1 MSGNSVIN
9 TNLKSLIAQDSS
21 NINNRKLSTAM
32 ERLSTG
38 NKINSAKDDAAGLA
52 ISTRMDSQIRGLNM
66 AVKNAYDT
74 VSLTETAEGAME
86 EVTNMLQRMREL
98 ALQAANDTNSDL
110 DRRYIQDEIDQ
121 LAAEIDRVSDT
132 TQFNSIN
139 VLDGSYN
146 SKVFQIGSN
155 EAQTMNISIGSM
167 HSSVLGVATSN
178 SAAASMAQR
187 NTSSSGATGAGAIE
201 GAVAQ
206 GTAPTDTVVNL
217 QFLNNSGSD
226 TYSFT
231 LVDGITGLSA
241 QVTGITVD
249 MTSQVSKDAFAAS
262 LNLSAASGQTDSI
275 ITGSTTNFSAD
286 TGNAL
291 DLTDTSN
298 FGKVKFAISVDGGA
312 TVQVDLRDKLL
323 STNGVTN
330 TAVTETQIVAAL
342 DAELE
347 RLFDARIGAGTS
359 SGSFQITDQEGRR
372 LKVSQGAGDGAM
384 FGTDEA
390 NSGGLLARET
400 MRNNI
405 SAEWNGDNLVIT
417 NSGGGKVSLSGFS
430 AGSNSQVLFD
440 VVDDA
445 QTDGLNEPI
454 LLATADGN
462 MQTQATAA
470 FTGRTEDSSMTIR
483 FSDLVGSSADAAAQY
498 GFAITN
504 GDGDIMADFRSTK
517 LSIGGS
523 ATASTRV
530 ANEIE
535 ASVMAALSAGI
546 VANYGADSSFDVQEF
561 DVVYSG
567 DTLTITNKEGRA
579 LAVEYF
585 SSTDGNMTVT
595 PTNEPGAASIL
606 ASQNAFASE
615 MRVAL
620 NTGAFG
626 MDLSA
631 TGTNRFLFA
640 VDGEQNSADFTL
652 SVNGSAGDGGL
663 VSGATFASVVQAAI
677 TSGTGGSADISIIS
691 TNVADGSTA
700 IVTADLSAITVTYDA
715 DTAEL
720 VFRDPAGRS
729 LGFGYDASANGLA
742 NTGVGPLLEEFVTGP
757 QNKNYDVRTS
767 SATSQGDVVASTEVR
782 VEFSQDEAKFNFN
795 INGNYL
801 DGSSTNSSAAMAN
814 AITWDTTIPFE
825 PSSLKTNLDALM
837 VTLNAVHD
845 KDVFE
850 YKIEDRAITFYQRDG
865 GELNIGG
872 FVTPE
877 SHKNMVATVTPVTS
891 DQGDAIDLQF
901 MNQVKQTSGTANGT
915 MGIATTAT
923 MNLEGDDLYGFTL
936 SDGTQSYTLNSTVV
950 DISNTTSTGKFVEAI
965 EDAIL
970 GSNIKVSMDT
980 DGNVFFRRDDGG
992 QIILQSFTSATG
1004 KTGSW
1009 TPGSGQ
1015 GDAVALDGTGSV
1027 PLTVNLASS
1036 SGGSSNYSPLSGGGN
1051 ASIAE
1056 ITVTSQQGASD
1067 ALGAIDSALAYVQAE
1082 RSNLGSIQNRLTH
1095 TIDNLSNI
1103 VTSTGAAQSRIRDTD
1118 YAKETSELART
1129 QIIQQAA
1136 TAMLAQAN
1144 QQPQLVLQ
1152 LLQ

>member
-21 NINNRKLSTAM
+21 NINNRKLSTTM

-155 EAQTMNISIGSM
+155 ENQTMNISIGSM

-178 SAAASMAQR
+178 SAAASIAQR
-187 NTSSSGATGAGAIE
+187 ASSSSGASGAGAVE

-206 GTAPTDTVVNL
+206 GTAPEQTVVDL
-217 QFLNNSGSD
+217 KFLNNSGSD
-226 TYSFT
+226 AYTFK
-231 LVDGITGLSA
+231 LVDGVSGLTA
-241 QVTGITVD
+241 EVAALTVD

-262 LNLSAASGQTDSI
+262 LNLSGQSGQTDSVV
-275 ITGSTTNFSAD
+275 TGSTTNFSAD
-286 TGNAL
+286 IGNAL
-291 DLTDTSN
+291 DLTNTAN

-323 STNGVTN
+323 STTGVTR
-330 TAVTETQIVAAL
+330 TAVTETQIVSAL
-342 DAELE
+342 DSELE

-359 SGSFQITDQEGRR
+359 SGSFTITDQEGRR
-372 LKVSQGAGDGAM
+372 LKVSQGAGDGSL

-400 MRNNI
+400 MRNNLT
-405 SAEWNGDNLVIT
+405 AEWVGDTLKIT
-417 NSGGGKVSLSGFS
+417 NTAGGKVSLSS
-430 AGSNSQVLFD
+430 YAAQSNSQVLFD

-462 MQTQATAA
+462 MQTQATAE
-470 FTGRTEDSSMTIR
+470 FTGRTEETQMTIR
-483 FSDLVGSSADAAAQY
+483 FSDLVGSSAGAAAQY

-504 GDGDIMADFRSTK
+504 GDGDVMADFRTSR
-517 LSIGGS
+517 LAVGGS
-523 ATASTRV
+523 AGLSSSV

-546 VANYGADSSFDVQEF
+546 VANYGADTSFDVQEF

-567 DTLTITNKEGRA
+567 DTLQITNREGRA
-579 LAVEYF
+579 LAVEFF
-585 SSTDGNMTVT
+585 SSNDGNMTVT
-595 PTNEPGAASIL
+595 PTNEPGAATIL
-606 ASQNAFASE
+606 ASKNAFASE
-615 MRVAL
+615 MRVKM
-620 NTGAFG
+620 NTAAFG
-626 MDLSA
+626 MDFSA
-631 TGTNRFLFA
+631 TGTDRFLFA
-640 VDGEQNSADFTL
+640 VDGEQSSADFTIG
-652 SVNGSAGDGGL
+652 VNGSAAAGDL
-663 VSGATFASVVQAAI
+663 FSGAAFASAI
-677 TSGTGGSADISIIS
+677 QNALVNRDGASADISIIS

-700 IVTADLSAITVTYDA
+700 IVTADTSSITVTYDA

-720 VFRDPAGRS
+720 VFRDTAGRS

-742 NTGVGPLLEEFVTGP
+742 NTGVGPLLEEYVTGP

-767 SATSQGDVVASTEVR
+767 SATSQGDVVASTQVR
-782 VEFSQDEAKFNFN
+782 VEFNQDEAKFNFN

-801 DGSSTNSSAAMAN
+801 DGSSTNSSAAMSN
-814 AITWDTTIPFE
+814 AVTWETNIPFE
-825 PSSLKTNLDALM
+825 PSTLKSKLDDLM

-850 YKIEDRAITFYQRDG
+850 YQIDGRAITFYQRDG

-877 SHKNMVATVTPVTS
+877 SHKDLVATVTPVTS
-891 DQGDAIDLQF
+891 DQGDVVDLQF

-915 MGIATTAT
+915 QGIATTAT
-923 MNLEGDDLYGFTL
+923 LNLEGDDLYGFTL
-936 SDGTQSYTLNSTVV
+936 SDGTQSYTLNSHVV
-950 DISNTTSTGKFVEAI
+950 DISNTTSTGKFVEAV

-970 GSNIKVSMDT
+970 GSDIKVSMDT

-992 QIILQSFTSATG
+992 QIVLQSFTSATG

-1009 TPGSGQ
+1009 NPGSGQ
-1015 GDAVALDGTGSV
+1015 GDAVALDGNGSV

-1036 SGGSSNYSPLSGGGN
+1036 SGGNSNYSPLSGGGN
-1051 ASIAE
+1051 ASISE

>member
-1 MSGNSVIN
+1 M
-9 TNLKSLIAQDSS
+9 
-21 NINNRKLSTAM
+21 
-32 ERLSTG
+32 
-38 NKINSAKDDAAGLA
+38 
-52 ISTRMDSQIRGLNM
+52 
-66 AVKNAYDT
+66 
-74 VSLTETAEGAME
+74 
-86 EVTNMLQRMREL
+86 
-98 ALQAANDTNSDL
+98 
-110 DRRYIQDEIDQ
+110 
-121 LAAEIDRVSDT
+121 
-132 TQFNSIN
+132 
-139 VLDGSYN
+139 
-146 SKVFQIGSN
+146 
-155 EAQTMNISIGSM
+155 
-167 HSSVLGVATSN
+167 
-178 SAAASMAQR
+178 
-187 NTSSSGATGAGAIE
+187 
-201 GAVAQ
+201 
-206 GTAPTDTVVNL
+206 
-217 QFLNNSGSD
+217 
-226 TYSFT
+226 
-231 LVDGITGLSA
+231 DGISGLTA
-241 QVTGITVD
+241 QVTTLTVD

-275 ITGSTTNFSAD
+275 VTANAAFSANISN
-286 TGNAL
+286 TSGSGAV
-291 DLTDTSN
+291 DLTDSSN
-298 FGKVKFAISVDGGA
+298 FGKVKFALSIDGGA

-323 STNGVTN
+323 STGGVDATSVRQ
-330 TAVTETQIVAAL
+330 TSVVAAL

-347 RLFDARIGAGTS
+347 RLFDARVGASATDADKI
-359 SGSFQITDQEGRR
+359 QIEDQEGRR
-372 LKVSQGAGDGAM
+372 IKLTQGAGDGTM
-384 FGTDEA
+384 FGTDET
-390 NSGGLLARET
+390 NNGGLLARET

-405 SAEWNGDNLVIT
+405 SAEWSGDNLVVT
-417 NSGGGKVSLSGFS
+417 NVAGGKISLSGFS
-430 AGSNSQVLFD
+430 AASNSQVLFD

-462 MQTQATAA
+462 MQTQATAE
-470 FTGRTEDSSMTIR
+470 FTGRTEQSSMTVR
-483 FSDLVGSSADAAAQY
+483 FSDLVGSSAAAAAQY

-504 GDGDIMADFRSTK
+504 GDGDIMADFRTTK
-517 LSIGGS
+517 LSVGGS
-523 ATASTRV
+523 AAAATNV
-530 ANEIE
+530 ANNIE

-561 DVVYSG
+561 NVVYSG
-567 DTLTITNKEGRA
+567 DTLTITNNEGRA
-579 LAVEYF
+579 LAIEYF
-585 SSTDGNMTVT
+585 SSTDGNITVT
-595 PTNEPGAASIL
+595 PTNEPGAASTL

-615 MRVAL
+615 MRVKL

-640 VDGEQNSADFTL
+640 VDGEQNSADFTIG
-652 SVNGSAGDGGL
+652 VNGSAGTTNDL
-663 VSGATFASVVQAAI
+663 VSGDAFASAI
-677 TSGTGGSADISIIS
+677 QNALVNGDGGSADISIVS

-700 IVTADLSAITVTYDA
+700 IVTADLTGITVTYDA

-767 SATSQGDVVASTEVR
+767 SATSQGDVIAATEVR
-782 VEFSQDEAKFNFN
+782 VEFSEDEAKFNFN

-814 AITWDTTIPFE
+814 AITWETNIPFE

-850 YKIEDRAITFYQRDG
+850 YKVEGRAITFYQRDG

-877 SHKNMVATVTPVTS
+877 SHKDMVATVTPVTS
-891 DQGDAIDLQF
+891 DQGDAIDLKF

-915 MGIATTAT
+915 QGIATSAT
-923 MNLEGDDLYGFTL
+923 LNLEGDDLYGFTI

-992 QIILQSFTSATG
+992 QIVLQSFTSATG

-1009 TPGSGQ
+1009 NPGSGQ

-1036 SGGSSNYSPLSGGGN
+1036 SGGSTTTYSPVSGGGN
-1051 ASIAE
+1051 SSIAE
-1056 ITVTSQQGASD
+1056 ISVTTQQGASS
-1067 ALGAIDSALAYVQAE
+1067 ALGAIDSALAAYVQAE
-1082 RSNLGSIQNRLTH
+1082 G
-1095 TIDNLSNI
+1095 
-1103 VTSTGAAQSRIRDTD
+1103 
-1118 YAKETSELART
+1118 
-1129 QIIQQAA
+1129 QI
-1136 TAMLAQAN
+1136 
-1144 QQPQLVLQ
+1144 
-1152 LLQ
+1152 

>member
-9 TNLKSLIAQDSS
+9 TNMKSLIAQDSS
-21 NINNRKLSTAM
+21 NINNRKLSTTM

-38 NKINSAKDDAAGLA
+38 NRINSAKDDAAGLA

-98 ALQAANDTNSDL
+98 ALQASNDTNSDL

-121 LAAEIDRVSDT
+121 LANEIDRVSDT

-139 VLDGSYN
+139 VLDGSYG

-155 EAQTMNISIGSM
+155 QNQTMNISIGSM

-178 SAAASMAQR
+178 SAAESIQKVS
-187 NTSSSGATGAGAIE
+187 NSSVSGSAAVE
-201 GAVAQ
+201 GALAQ
-206 GTAPTDTVVNL
+206 GTAPTNTVVNL
-217 QFLNNSGSD
+217 EFLNNSGAD
-226 TYSFT
+226 TYTFKV
-231 LVDGITGLSA
+231 VDGVSGLTA
-241 QVTGITVD
+241 EVANLTVD

-262 LNLSAASGQTDSI
+262 LNLNAASGQTDST
-275 ITGSTTNFSAD
+275 ITGSITNNSAT
-286 TGNAL
+286 TGNAI
-291 DLTDTSN
+291 DLTDTAN
-298 FGKVKFAISVDGGA
+298 FAKVKFAISVDGGA
-312 TVQVDLRDKLL
+312 TVQIDLRDKLL
-323 STNGVTN
+323 STNGVTS
-330 TAVTETQIVAAL
+330 TAVTETQLVAAL

-347 RLFDARIGAGTS
+347 RLFDARVGAATAGGAMTV
-359 SGSFQITDQEGRR
+359 TDQEGRR
-372 LKVSQGAGDGAM
+372 LKVTQGAGDGFL

-390 NSGGLLARET
+390 NNGGLLARET

-405 SAEWNGDNLVIT
+405 SAEWSGDNLVLT
-417 NSGGGKVSLSGFS
+417 NNAGGKVSLSGFS
-430 AGSNSQVLFD
+430 AASNSQVLFN

-454 LLATADGN
+454 LLATSDAA
-462 MQTQATAA
+462 MQTQATAS
-470 FTGRTEDSSMTIR
+470 FSGRVEETALTIR
-483 FSDLVGSSADAAAQY
+483 FSDLNGSSAAAAAQY
-498 GFAITN
+498 GFQLTN
-504 GDGDIMADFRSTK
+504 GDGDVLADFSSTK
-517 LSIGGS
+517 LSVGGS
-523 ATASTRV
+523 ANASTNT

-561 DVVYSG
+561 QVTYSG
-567 DTLTITNKEGRA
+567 DTLTIKNAEGRS
-579 LAVEYF
+579 LAVENA

-595 PTNEPGAASIL
+595 PTNEPGAAAVL
-606 ASQNAFASE
+606 ASQNAFTSE
-615 MRVAL
+615 MRVKL

-626 MDLSA
+626 LDFSA
-631 TGTNRFLFA
+631 LGTDRFLFA
-640 VDGEQNSADFTL
+640 VDGVQNSANFTV
-652 SVNGSAGDGGL
+652 SVNGSAATGGL
-663 VSGATFASVVQAAI
+663 VSGETFAASIQASLQAVGSVDISVRDAN
-677 TSGTGGSADISIIS
+677 TGSAI
-691 TNVADGSTA
+691 VAS
-700 IVTADLSAITVTYDA
+700 DLSNLTVTYDA

-720 VFRDPAGRS
+720 VFRDPSGRS
-729 LGFGYDASANGLA
+729 LGFGYDSSANGLSQL
-742 NTGVGPLLEEFVTGP
+742 GIGPLMEEYVTGP
-757 QNKNYDVRTS
+757 QNKNFAVQTS
-767 SATSQGDVVASTEVR
+767 SAVAQGDVVAATEVR
-782 VEFSQDEAKFNFN
+782 VEFSDDDAKFNFN

-814 AITWDTTIPFE
+814 AVTWDASVPFE

-850 YKIEDRAITFYQRDG
+850 YKVDGRAVTFFQRDG

-877 SHKNMVATVTPVTS
+877 SHKDLVASVTPSTS
-891 DQGDAIDLQF
+891 DQGDAFNLQF
-901 MNQVKQTSGTANGT
+901 LNQVKQQSGTANGT
-915 MGIATTAT
+915 QGIATTAT
-923 MNLEGDDLYGFTL
+923 LNLEGDDLYGFSV
-936 SDGTQSYTLNSTVV
+936 SDGTQSYNLASTVV
-950 DISNTTSTGKFVEAI
+950 DISNTTSTGKFVEAV
-965 EDAIL
+965 EDALL
-970 GSNIKVSMDT
+970 GSNIKTSMDT

-1004 KTGSW
+1004 KTASW

-1015 GDAVALDGTGSV
+1015 GEGVALDGKGSV

-1036 SGGSSNYSPLSGGGN
+1036 STGSSNYSPVSGGGN
-1051 ASIAE
+1051 QSIAE
-1056 ITVTSQQGASD
+1056 ISVTSQSGASD

-1082 RSNLGSIQNRLTH
+1082 RSNLGAIQNRLTH

-1103 VTSTGAAQSRIRDTD
+1103 VTSTGSAQSRIRDTD

>member
-155 EAQTMNISIGSM
+155 EQQTMNISIGSM

-178 SAAASMAQR
+178 SAAASITKASG
-187 NTSSSGATGAGAIE
+187 SSSVSGSGAVE
-201 GAVAQ
+201 GAMAQ
-206 GTAPTDTVVNL
+206 GTAPTETVVNL
-217 QFLNNSGSD
+217 SFLNNSGSD
-226 TYSFT
+226 AYTFK
-231 LVDGITGLSA
+231 VIDGVSGLTAEVS
-241 QVTGITVD
+241 GLTVD

-262 LNLSAASGQTDSI
+262 INLSAASGQTDS
-275 ITGSTTNFSAD
+275 TVTSSVSNNSAT
-286 TGNAL
+286 TGNAI
-291 DLTDTSN
+291 DLTDTAN
-298 FGKVKFAISVDGGA
+298 FAKVKFAISVDGGA
-312 TVQVDLRDKLL
+312 TVQIDLRDKLL
-323 STNGVTN
+323 STNGVTS
-330 TAVTETQIVAAL
+330 TAVTETQLVAAL

-347 RLFDARIGAGTS
+347 RLFDARVGAATAGGAMT
-359 SGSFQITDQEGRR
+359 ITDQEGRR
-372 LKVSQGAGDGAM
+372 LKVTQGAGDGFL

-390 NSGGLLARET
+390 NNGGLLARET
-400 MRNNI
+400 MRNNL
-405 SAEWNGDNLVIT
+405 SFAWNGDDLTVT
-417 NSGGGKVSLSGFS
+417 NAAGGKVSLTSFT
-430 AGSNSQVLFD
+430 AQSNSQVVFD
-440 VVDDA
+440 TVDDS

-454 LLATADGN
+454 LLAVSGVNQA
-462 MQTQATAA
+462 TQATAE

-483 FSDLVGSSADAAAQY
+483 FSDLVGSSANAAAQY

-504 GDGDIMADFRSTK
+504 GDGDIMADFRTTK
-517 LSIGGS
+517 LSVGGS
-523 ATASTRV
+523 AAASTNV
-530 ANEIE
+530 ANNIE

-567 DTLTITNKEGRA
+567 DTLTITNNEGRA

-615 MRVAL
+615 MRVKL

-631 TGTNRFLFA
+631 TGTNRFVFA
-640 VDGEQNSADFTL
+640 VDGEQNSADVTI
-652 SVNGSAGDGGL
+652 SVNGSASTGGL
-663 VSGATFASVVQAAI
+663 VSGHSFAASIQATLQAA
-677 TSGTGGSADISIIS
+677 GSADISIIS
-691 TNVADGSTA
+691 TNVADGATA
-700 IVTADLSAITVTYDA
+700 IVAADLSGITVTYDA

-720 VFRDPAGRS
+720 IFRDPAGRS

-782 VEFSQDEAKFNFN
+782 VEFNQDDTKFNFN

-814 AITWDTTIPFE
+814 AITWDASIPFE

-850 YKIEDRAITFYQRDG
+850 YKIDERAIIFYQRDG

-877 SHKNMVATVTPVTS
+877 SHKDVVATVTPSTS
-891 DQGDAIDLQF
+891 DMGDAIELQF
-901 MNQVKQTSGTANGT
+901 LNQVKAVIATANGT
-915 MGIATTAT
+915 QGIATTAT
-923 MNLEGDDLYGFTL
+923 LNLEGDDLYGFTV
-936 SDGTQSYTLNSTVV
+936 SDGTQSYTLDSTVV
-950 DISNTTSTGKFVEAI
+950 DISNTTSTGKFVEAV
-965 EDAIL
+965 EDALL
-970 GSNIKVSMDT
+970 GSNIKISMDT

-992 QIILQSFTSATG
+992 QIILQSFTSSTG

-1015 GDAVALDGTGSV
+1015 GDSVALDGTGSV
-1027 PLTVNLASS
+1027 PLTVNLTSNS
-1036 SGGSSNYSPLSGGGN
+1036 GSGGSNYSPLSGGGN

-1056 ITVTSQQGASD
+1056 ITVTTQSGASD

-1103 VTSTGAAQSRIRDTD
+1103 VTSTSAAKSRISDTN

>member
-21 NINNRKLSTAM
+21 NINNRKLSTTM

-98 ALQAANDTNSDL
+98 ALQASNDTNSDL

-121 LAAEIDRVSDT
+121 LASEIDRVSDT

-139 VLDGSYN
+139 VLDGSYG

-155 EAQTMNISIGSM
+155 QNQTMNISIGSM

-178 SAAASMAQR
+178 SAAESIQKA
-187 NTSSSGATGAGAIE
+187 SSSSVSGSTAVE
-201 GAVAQ
+201 GALAQ
-206 GTAPTDTVVNL
+206 GTAPTNTVVNL
-217 QFLNNSGSD
+217 EFLNNSGAD
-226 TYSFT
+226 AYTFKV
-231 LVDGITGLSA
+231 VDGVSGLTA
-241 QVTGITVD
+241 EVAALTVD

-262 LNLSAASGQTDSI
+262 LNLSASSGQTDST
-275 ITGSTTNFSAD
+275 ITGSVTNNSAT
-286 TGNAL
+286 TGNAI
-291 DLTDTSN
+291 DLTNTAN
-298 FGKVKFAISVDGGA
+298 FAKVKFAISVDGGA
-312 TVQVDLRDKLL
+312 TVQIDLRDKLL
-323 STNGVTN
+323 STNGVTS
-330 TAVTETQIVAAL
+330 TAVTETQLVAAL

-347 RLFDARIGAGTS
+347 RLFDSRVGAASAGGAMT
-359 SGSFQITDQEGRR
+359 ITDQEGRR
-372 LKVSQGAGDGAM
+372 LKVTQGAGDGFL

-390 NSGGLLARET
+390 NNGGLLARET

-405 SAEWNGDNLVIT
+405 SAEWNGDNLVLT
-417 NSGGGKVSLSGFS
+417 NDAGGKVSLSGFS
-430 AGSNSQVLFD
+430 AQSDSQVLFN

-445 QTDGLNEPI
+445 QTDGLSEPI
-454 LLATADGN
+454 LLAEADAA

-470 FTGRTEDSSMTIR
+470 FTGRVEESALTIR
-483 FSDLVGSSADAAAQY
+483 FSDMVGGSPNAAATYAFQL
-498 GFAITN
+498 TN
-504 GDGDIMADFRSTK
+504 GDGDVYADFSTA
-517 LSIGGS
+517 LNVGGS
-523 ATASTRV
+523 AGAATNV
-530 ANEIE
+530 ANNIE
-535 ASVMAALSAGI
+535 ASVMAAISAGI
-546 VANYGADSSFDVQEF
+546 VANYGADSSFDAQEF
-561 DVVYSG
+561 SVVFSG
-567 DTLTITNKEGRA
+567 DTLQITNKEGRS
-579 LAVEYF
+579 LAVENV
-585 SSTDGNMTVT
+585 SSSDGNMTVT
-595 PTNEPGAASIL
+595 PINEPGAAAVL
-606 ASQNAFASE
+606 ASQNAFTSE
-615 MRVAL
+615 MRVKL

-626 MDLSA
+626 IDFSA
-631 TGTNRFLFA
+631 VGTDRFLLA
-640 VDGEQNSADFTL
+640 VDGVQNSADFTL
-652 SVNGSAGDGGL
+652 NVNTGL
-663 VSGATFASVVQAAI
+663 VDGDAFASVVQAAI
-677 TSGTGGSADISIIS
+677 VSGTGGSADIMVRDANTGSAVVTAGL
-691 TNVADGSTA
+691 TNV
-700 IVTADLSAITVTYDA
+700 TVSYDA

-720 VFRDPAGRS
+720 VFRDPSGRS
-729 LGFGYDASANGLA
+729 LGFGYDASANQLSQL
-742 NTGVGPLLEEFVTGP
+742 GVGPLLEEYVTGP
-757 QNKNYDVRTS
+757 QNKNFAVQTS
-767 SATSQGDVVASTEVR
+767 SAVAQGDVVASTEVK
-782 VEFSQDEAKFNFN
+782 VEFNADDTKFNFN

-801 DGSSTNSSAAMAN
+801 DGSSTDSSAAMAS
-814 AITWDTTIPFE
+814 AVSWDASIPFE

-837 VTLNAVHD
+837 VKLNAVHD

-850 YKIEDRAITFYQRDG
+850 YKVDGRAITFFQRDG

-877 SHKNMVATVTPVTS
+877 SHKDLVATITPSTS
-891 DQGDAIDLQF
+891 DQGDALDLQF
-901 MNQVKQTSGTANGT
+901 LNQVKAKVGTANGT
-915 MGIATTAT
+915 MGIATSAT
-923 MNLEGDDLYGFTL
+923 LNLEGDDLYGFTV
-936 SDGTQSYTLNSTVV
+936 SDGTQSYNLASTVV
-950 DISNTTSTGKFVEAI
+950 DISNTTSTGKFVEAV
-965 EDAIL
+965 EDALL
-970 GSNIKVSMDT
+970 GSNIKTSMDT

-1004 KTGSW
+1004 KTASW

-1015 GDAVALDGTGSV
+1015 GDRVALDGKGSV

-1036 SGGSSNYSPLSGGGN
+1036 TGSSSYSPVSGGGN
-1051 ASIAE
+1051 QSISE
-1056 ITVTSQQGASD
+1056 ISVTTQSGASD

-1082 RSNLGSIQNRLTH
+1082 RSNLGAVQNRLTH

-1103 VTSTGAAQSRIRDTD
+1103 VTSTGSAQSRIRDTD

>member
-9 TNLKSLIAQDSS
+9 TNMKSLIAQDSS
-21 NINNRKLSTAM
+21 NINNRKLSTTM

-38 NKINSAKDDAAGLA
+38 NRINSAKDDAAGLA

-98 ALQAANDTNSDL
+98 ALQASNDTNSDL

-121 LAAEIDRVSDT
+121 LASEIDRVSET

-139 VLDGSYN
+139 VLDGSYG

-155 EAQTMNISIGSM
+155 QNQTMNISIGSM

-178 SAAASMAQR
+178 SAAESIQKA
-187 NTSSSGATGAGAIE
+187 SSSSVSGSAPVE
-201 GAVAQ
+201 GALAQ
-206 GTAPTDTVVNL
+206 GTAPTNTVVNL
-217 QFLNNSGSD
+217 EFLNNSGAD
-226 TYSFT
+226 TYTFKV
-231 LVDGITGLSA
+231 VDGVSGLTA
-241 QVTGITVD
+241 EVANLTVD

-262 LNLSAASGQTDSI
+262 LNLSAASGQTDSVVN
-275 ITGSTTNFSAD
+275 SAAAFSANISN
-286 TGNAL
+286 TGGTGAV
-291 DLTDTSN
+291 DLTDTGN
-298 FGKVKFAISVDGGA
+298 FGKVKFALSVDGGA

-323 STNGVTN
+323 STSGVDSSS
-330 TAVTETQIVAAL
+330 VTQTQVVAAL

-347 RLFDARIGAGTS
+347 RLFDARVGASATS
-359 SGSFQITDQEGRR
+359 ADLIQIQDQEGRR
-372 LKVSQGAGDGAM
+372 IKVTQGAGDGTL
-384 FGTDEA
+384 FGTDET
-390 NSGGLLARET
+390 NNGGLLARET

-405 SAEWNGDNLVIT
+405 SVEWSGDNLVLT
-417 NSGGGKVSLSGFS
+417 NEAGGKVSLSGYS
-430 AGSNSQVLFD
+430 AASNSQVLFN

-454 LLATADGN
+454 LLATAN
-462 MQTQATAA
+462 AAMQTQATAT
-470 FTGRTEDSSMTIR
+470 FSGRVEETALTIR
-483 FSDLVGSSADAAAQY
+483 FSDLVGSSAAAAAQY
-498 GFAITN
+498 GFQLTN
-504 GDGDIMADFRSTK
+504 GDGDVLADFSTTK
-517 LSIGGS
+517 LSVGGS
-523 ATASTRV
+523 ANASTNT

-561 DVVYSG
+561 QVTYSG
-567 DTLTITNKEGRA
+567 DTLTIKNAEGRS
-579 LAVEYF
+579 LAVENV

-595 PTNEPGAASIL
+595 PTNEPGAAAVL
-606 ASQNAFASE
+606 ASQNAFTSE
-615 MRVAL
+615 MRVKL

-626 MDLSA
+626 IDFSA
-631 TGTNRFLFA
+631 TGTDRFLLA
-640 VDGEQNSADFTL
+640 VDGVQNSANFTL
-652 SVNGSAGDGGL
+652 NVNTGL
-663 VSGATFASVVQAAI
+663 VSGDAFASVVQAAI
-677 TSGTGGSADISIIS
+677 VSGTGGSADIMVRDAN
-691 TNVADGSTA
+691 TGSA
-700 IVTADLSAITVTYDA
+700 VVTADITNVTVTYDA

-720 VFRDPAGRS
+720 VFRDPSGRS
-729 LGFGYDASANGLA
+729 LGFGYDASANQLSQLGI
-742 NTGVGPLLEEFVTGP
+742 GPLLEEYVTGP
-757 QNKNYDVRTS
+757 QNKNFEVQTS
-767 SATSQGDVVASTEVR
+767 SAVAQGDVVASTEVR
-782 VEFSQDEAKFNFN
+782 VEFDADDAKFNFN

-801 DGSSTNSSAAMAN
+801 DGASTNSSAAMAN
-814 AITWDTTIPFE
+814 AVSWDASIPFE

-850 YKIEDRAITFYQRDG
+850 YKIDGRAITFFQRDG

-877 SHKNMVATVTPVTS
+877 SHKDLVATVTPSTS
-891 DQGDAIDLQF
+891 DQGDPLDLQF
-901 MNQVKQTSGTANGT
+901 LNQVKQQSGTANGT
-915 MGIATTAT
+915 QGIATTAT
-923 MNLEGDDLYGFTL
+923 LNLEGDDLYGFSV
-936 SDGTQSYTLNSTVV
+936 SDGTQSYNLASTVV
-950 DISNTTSTGKFVEAI
+950 DISNTTSTGKFVEAV
-965 EDAIL
+965 EDALL
-970 GSNIKVSMDT
+970 GSNIKTSMDT
-980 DGNVFFRRDDGG
+980 DGNLFFRRDDGG

-1004 KTGSW
+1004 KSGSW

-1015 GDAVALDGTGSV
+1015 GDSVALDGKGSV
-1027 PLTVNLASS
+1027 PLTVNLTSS
-1036 SGGSSNYSPLSGGGN
+1036 NSSSNYSPVSGGGN
-1051 ASIAE
+1051 QSIAE
-1056 ITVTSQQGASD
+1056 ISVTTQSGASD

-1082 RSNLGSIQNRLTH
+1082 RSNLGAVQNRLTH

-1103 VTSTGAAQSRIRDTD
+1103 VTSTGSAQSRIRDTD

>member
-21 NINNRKLSTAM
+21 NINNRKLSTTM

-98 ALQAANDTNSDL
+98 ALQASNDTNSDL

-121 LAAEIDRVSDT
+121 LASEIDRVSDT

-139 VLDGSYN
+139 VLDGSYG

-155 EAQTMNISIGSM
+155 QNQTMNISIGSM

-178 SAAASMAQR
+178 SAAESIQKA
-187 NTSSSGATGAGAIE
+187 SSSSVSGSAAVE
-201 GAVAQ
+201 GALAQ
-206 GTAPTDTVVNL
+206 GTAPTNTVVNL
-217 QFLNNSGSD
+217 EFLNNSGAD
-226 TYSFT
+226 AYTFKV
-231 LVDGITGLSA
+231 VDGVSGLTA
-241 QVTGITVD
+241 EVAALTVD

-262 LNLSAASGQTDSI
+262 LNLSASSGQTDST
-275 ITGSTTNFSAD
+275 ITGSVTNNSAT
-286 TGNAL
+286 TGNAI
-291 DLTDTSN
+291 DLTNTAN
-298 FGKVKFAISVDGGA
+298 FAKVKFAISVDGGA
-312 TVQVDLRDKLL
+312 TVQIDLRDKLL
-323 STNGVTN
+323 STNGVTS
-330 TAVTETQIVAAL
+330 TAVTETQLVAAL

-347 RLFDARIGAGTS
+347 RLFDSRVGAASAGGAMT
-359 SGSFQITDQEGRR
+359 ITDQEGRR
-372 LKVSQGAGDGAM
+372 LKVTQGAGDGFL

-390 NSGGLLARET
+390 NNGGLLARET

-405 SAEWNGDNLVIT
+405 SAEWNGDNLVLT
-417 NSGGGKVSLSGFS
+417 NDAGGKVSLSGFS
-430 AGSNSQVLFD
+430 AQSDSQVLFN

-445 QTDGLNEPI
+445 QTDGLSEPI
-454 LLATADGN
+454 LLAEADAA

-470 FTGRTEDSSMTIR
+470 FTGRVEESALTIR
-483 FSDLVGSSADAAAQY
+483 FSDMVGGSPNAAATYAFQL
-498 GFAITN
+498 TN
-504 GDGDIMADFRSTK
+504 GDGDVYADFSTA
-517 LSIGGS
+517 LNVGGS
-523 ATASTRV
+523 AGAATNV
-530 ANEIE
+530 ANNIE
-535 ASVMAALSAGI
+535 ASVMAAISAGI
-546 VANYGADSSFDVQEF
+546 VANYGADSSFDAQEF
-561 DVVYSG
+561 SVVFSG
-567 DTLTITNKEGRA
+567 DTLQITNKEGRS
-579 LAVEYF
+579 LAVENV
-585 SSTDGNMTVT
+585 SSSDGNMTVT
-595 PTNEPGAASIL
+595 PINEPGAAAVL
-606 ASQNAFASE
+606 ASQNAFTSE
-615 MRVAL
+615 MRVKL

-626 MDLSA
+626 IDFSA
-631 TGTNRFLFA
+631 VGTDRFLLA
-640 VDGEQNSADFTL
+640 VDGVQNSADFTL
-652 SVNGSAGDGGL
+652 NVNTGLADGD
-663 VSGATFASVVQAAI
+663 AFASVVQAAI
-677 TSGTGGSADISIIS
+677 VSGTGGSADIMVRDANTGSAVVTAGL
-691 TNVADGSTA
+691 TNV
-700 IVTADLSAITVTYDA
+700 TVSYDA

-720 VFRDPAGRS
+720 VFRDPSGRS
-729 LGFGYDASANGLA
+729 LGFGYDASANQLSQL
-742 NTGVGPLLEEFVTGP
+742 GVGPLLEEYVTGP
-757 QNKNYDVRTS
+757 QNKNFAVQTS
-767 SATSQGDVVASTEVR
+767 SAVAQGDVVASTEVK
-782 VEFSQDEAKFNFN
+782 VEFNADDTKFNFN

-801 DGSSTNSSAAMAN
+801 DGSSTDSSAAMAS
-814 AITWDTTIPFE
+814 AVSWDASIPFE

-837 VTLNAVHD
+837 VKLNAVHD

-850 YKIEDRAITFYQRDG
+850 YKVDGRAITFFQRDG

-877 SHKNMVATVTPVTS
+877 SHKDLVATITPSTS
-891 DQGDAIDLQF
+891 DQGDALDLQF
-901 MNQVKQTSGTANGT
+901 LNQVKAKVGTANGT
-915 MGIATTAT
+915 MGIATSAT
-923 MNLEGDDLYGFTL
+923 LNLEGDDLYGFTV
-936 SDGTQSYTLNSTVV
+936 SDGTQSYNLASTVV
-950 DISNTTSTGKFVEAI
+950 DISNTTSTGKFVEAV
-965 EDAIL
+965 EDALL
-970 GSNIKVSMDT
+970 GSNIKTSMDT

-992 QIILQSFTSATG
+992 QITLQSFTSATG
-1004 KTGSW
+1004 KTASW

-1015 GDAVALDGTGSV
+1015 GDRVALDGKGSV

-1036 SGGSSNYSPLSGGGN
+1036 TGSSSYSPVSGGGN
-1051 ASIAE
+1051 QSISE
-1056 ITVTSQQGASD
+1056 ISVTTQSGASD

-1082 RSNLGSIQNRLTH
+1082 RSNLGAVQNRLTH

-1103 VTSTGAAQSRIRDTD
+1103 VTSTGSAQSRIRDTD

>member
-1 MSGNSVIN
+1 
-9 TNLKSLIAQDSS
+9 
-21 NINNRKLSTAM
+21 M

-155 EAQTMNISIGSM
+155 ENQTMNISIGSM

-187 NTSSSGATGAGAIE
+187 TSSSTSGSGGAGAVE

-206 GTAPTDTVVNL
+206 GTAPTNTVVNL

-226 TYSFT
+226 AYSFT
-231 LVDGITGLSA
+231 FVDGISGLTG
-241 QVTGITVD
+241 QVTGLTVD

-262 LNLSAASGQTDSI
+262 LNLSFASGQTDS
-275 ITGSTTNFSAD
+275 SVNAAAAFSANISNTSG
-286 TGNAL
+286 TGAL
-291 DLTDTSN
+291 DLTDTGN
-298 FGKVKFAISVDGGA
+298 FGKVKFALSVDGGA
-312 TVQVDLRDKLL
+312 TVQVDLRDKIL
-323 STNGVTN
+323 STAGVDSTS
-330 TAVTETQIVAAL
+330 VTQTQVVTAL

-347 RLFDARIGAGTS
+347 RLFDARVGASATGADLI
-359 SGSFQITDQEGRR
+359 QIQDQEGRR
-372 LKVSQGAGDGAM
+372 IKVTQGAGDGTM
-384 FGTDEA
+384 FGTDET
-390 NSGGLLARET
+390 NNGGLLARET
-400 MRNNI
+400 MRNNL
-405 SAEWNGDNLVIT
+405 SAEWNNDTLVLA
-417 NSGGGKVSLSGFS
+417 NSGGGKISLSGFS
-430 AGSNSQVLFD
+430 AASNSQVLFD

-462 MQTQATAA
+462 MQTQATAE
-470 FTGRTEDSSMTIR
+470 FTGRTENSSMTMR

-523 ATASTRV
+523 STASTRV

-546 VANYGADSSFDVQEF
+546 VTNFGADSSFDVQEF

-567 DTLTITNKEGRA
+567 DTLTITNREGRA

-595 PTNEPGAASIL
+595 PTNEPGAASTL

-615 MRVAL
+615 MRVKL

-640 VDGEQNSADFTL
+640 VDGEQNSADFTIG
-652 SVNGSAGDGGL
+652 VNGSATTGDL
-663 VSGATFASVVQAAI
+663 VSGATFASAI
-677 TSGTGGSADISIIS
+677 QNALVARDGGSADISIMS
-691 TNVADGSTA
+691 TNVSDGVTA
-700 IVTADLSAITVTYDA
+700 IVTADLTNITVTYDA

-767 SATSQGDVVASTEVR
+767 SATSQGDVIASTEIR
-782 VEFSQDEAKFNFN
+782 VEFSEDEAKFNFN

-814 AITWDTTIPFE
+814 AITWETTLPFE

-850 YKIEDRAITFYQRDG
+850 YKVEGRAITFFQRDG

-877 SHKNMVATVTPVTS
+877 SHKDMVATVTPVTS
-891 DQGDAIDLQF
+891 DQGDAIDLKF
-901 MNQVKQTSGTANGT
+901 MNQIKQTFGTANGT
-915 MGIATTAT
+915 QGIATTAT
-923 MNLEGDDLYGFTL
+923 LNLEGDDLYGFSI

-950 DISNTTSTGKFVEAI
+950 DISNTTSTGKFVEAV
-965 EDAIL
+965 EDALL
-970 GSNIKVSMDT
+970 GSKIKTSMDT

-992 QIILQSFTSATG
+992 QIVLQSFTSATG

-1095 TIDNLSNI
+1095 TIDNLSNV

>member
-38 NKINSAKDDAAGLA
+38 NKINSAKDDSAGLA

-178 SAAASMAQR
+178 SAEASMAQR
-187 NTSSSGATGAGAIE
+187 STSSSSATGAGAIE

-206 GTAPTDTVVNL
+206 GTAPTNTVVNL

-262 LNLSAASGQTDSI
+262 LNLSAATGQTDSI

-286 TGNAL
+286 ISNSL
-291 DLTDTSN
+291 DLTNTAN

-323 STNGVTN
+323 STSGVTK

-347 RLFDARIGAGTS
+347 RLFDARIGAATS

-372 LKVSQGAGDGAM
+372 LKVSQGAGDGSL

-417 NSGGGKVSLSGFS
+417 NSGGGKIALSGFS
-430 AGSNSQVLFD
+430 AVSNSQVLFD

-504 GDGDIMADFRSTK
+504 GDGDIMADFRSSK
-517 LSIGGS
+517 LSVGGS
-523 ATASTRV
+523 STAASRV

-585 SSTDGNMTVT
+585 SSTDGNITVT

-652 SVNGSAGDGGL
+652 NVNGSAGDGGL
-663 VSGATFASVVQAAI
+663 ISGATFASVVQAAI

-850 YKIEDRAITFYQRDG
+850 YKIEDRAIIFYQRDG

-877 SHKNMVATVTPVTS
+877 SHKNMVAAVTPVTS
-891 DQGDAIDLQF
+891 DQGDGIDLQF

-915 MGIATTAT
+915 QGIATTAT

-992 QIILQSFTSATG
+992 QIVLQSFTSATG

-1009 TPGSGQ
+1009 NPASGQ
-1015 GDAVALDGTGSV
+1015 GDSVALDGTGSI

-1051 ASIAE
+1051 AAISE

>member
-139 VLDGSYN
+139 VLDGSYS

-178 SAAASMAQR
+178 SAAASMAER
-187 NTSSSGATGAGAIE
+187 STSSSGAAGAGAVE

-206 GTAPTDTVVNL
+206 GTAPVETVVNL
-217 QFLNNSGSD
+217 DFLNNSGSD
-226 TYSFT
+226 AYSFT
-231 LVDGITGLSA
+231 FVDGITGLTA
-241 QVTGITVD
+241 QVTTLTVD

-262 LNLSAASGQTDSI
+262 LNLSAASGQTDST
-275 ITGSTTNFSAD
+275 ITSSISNFSSEIGG
-286 TGNAL
+286 TI
-291 DLTDTSN
+291 DLTNTAN
-298 FGKVKFAISVDGGA
+298 YGKVKFAISVDGGA
-312 TVQVDLRDKLL
+312 TVQIDLRDKLV
-323 STNGVTN
+323 STGGVTDS
-330 TAVTETQIVAAL
+330 AVTETQIIAAL

-347 RLFDARIGAGTS
+347 RLFDSRVGAAS
-359 SGSFQITDQEGRR
+359 ASGALAITDQEGRR
-372 LKVSQGAGDGAM
+372 LKVTQGAGDGTM

-390 NSGGLLARET
+390 NNGGLLARET
-400 MRNNI
+400 MRNNLN
-405 SAEWNGDNLVIT
+405 AEWNGDKLVVT
-417 NSGGGKVSLSGFS
+417 NSGGGKIALSGFS
-430 AGSNSQVLFD
+430 AQSNSQVLFD

-454 LLATADGN
+454 LLATANGN
-462 MQTQATAA
+462 MQTQATAE
-470 FTGRTEDSSMTIR
+470 FTGRTEESAMTVR
-483 FSDLVGSSADAAAQY
+483 FSDLVGSSAAAAAQY

-504 GDGDIMADFRSTK
+504 GDGDIMADFRTTK

-523 ATASTRV
+523 PAAATNV
-530 ANEIE
+530 ANNIE

-546 VANYGADSSFDVQEF
+546 VANFGADSSFDVQEF

-567 DTLTITNKEGRA
+567 DTLTVTNREGRA
-579 LAVEYF
+579 LAIEYF
-585 SSTDGNMTVT
+585 SSQDGNMTVT

-615 MRVAL
+615 MRIKL

-626 MDLSA
+626 MDFSA
-631 TGTNRFLFA
+631 EGTDRFLFA
-640 VDGEQNSADFTL
+640 VDGEQNSANFTL
-652 SVNGSAGDGGL
+652 NVNGSAAAGGL
-663 VSGATFASVVQAAI
+663 ISGDTFASVIQTSI
-677 TSGTGGSADISIIS
+677 TANDGSPDISIIS
-691 TNVADGSTA
+691 TNAADGGTA

-742 NTGVGPLLEEFVTGP
+742 NTGIGPLLEEFVTGP

-767 SATSQGDVVASTEVR
+767 SATAQGDVIASTQVR
-782 VEFSQDEAKFNFN
+782 VEFSEDEAKFNFN
-795 INGNYL
+795 VNGNYL

-850 YKIEDRAITFYQRDG
+850 YQIEGRAITFYQRDG

-877 SHKNMVATVTPVTS
+877 SHKDMVATVTPVTS
-891 DQGDAIDLQF
+891 DQGDALDLKF
-901 MNQVKQTSGTANGT
+901 MNQVKQSTGTANGT
-915 MGIATTAT
+915 QGIATTAT
-923 MNLEGDDLYGFTL
+923 LNLEADDLYGFTL
-936 SDGTQSYTLNSTVV
+936 SDGTQSYTLNPTVV
-950 DISNTTSTGKFVEAI
+950 DISNTTSTGKFVEAV
-965 EDAIL
+965 EDALL
-970 GSNIKVSMDT
+970 GSKIKTSMDT

-992 QIILQSFTSATG
+992 QIILQSFTSSTG
-1004 KTGSW
+1004 KSGNW
-1009 TPGSGQ
+1009 TPQSGQ

-1027 PLTVNLASS
+1027 PLTVNLTSS
-1036 SGGSSNYSPLSGGGN
+1036 SGGSSTNYSPLSGGGN

-1056 ITVTSQQGASD
+1056 ITVTTQQGASD

-1118 YAKETSELART
+1118 YAKTTSELART

>member
-21 NINNRKLSTAM
+21 NINNRKLSTSM

-38 NKINSAKDDAAGLA
+38 NKINSAKDDSAGLA

-155 EAQTMNISIGSM
+155 ESQTMNISIGSM
-167 HSSVLGVATSN
+167 HTSTLGVATSN
-178 SAAASMAQR
+178 SAAASIQK
-187 NTSSSGATGAGAIE
+187 NSSSSSAAGGNAAVE

-206 GTAPTDTVVNL
+206 GTAPTNTVVNL
-217 QFLNNSGSD
+217 KFLNNSGSD
-226 TYSFT
+226 AYTFKV
-231 LVDGITGLSA
+231 VDGITGLTAEVS
-241 QVTGITVD
+241 QLTVD

-262 LNLSAASGQTDSI
+262 FNLSAQSGQIDST
-275 ITGSTTNFSAD
+275 ITSSTNFSSD
-286 TGNAL
+286 TSNSL
-291 DLTDTSN
+291 DLTNSAN

-323 STNGVTN
+323 STNGVTSS
-330 TAVTETQIVAAL
+330 AVTETQVIAAM

-347 RLFDARIGAGTS
+347 RLFDARVGAAS
-359 SGSFQITDQEGRR
+359 ASGAITVTDQEGRR
-372 LKVSQGAGDGAM
+372 LKITQGAGDGAL

-390 NSGGLLARET
+390 NGGGLLARET

-405 SAEWNGDNLVIT
+405 SAEWNGDNLVLT
-417 NSGGGKVSLSGFS
+417 NAAGGKISVSGYSTT
-430 AGSNSQVLFD
+430 SNSQVVFD

-454 LLATADGN
+454 LLATANGN
-462 MQTQATAA
+462 MLTQATAQ
-470 FTGRTEDSSMTIR
+470 FTGRTEETALTIR
-483 FSDLVGSSADAAAQY
+483 FSDLVGASAGEAAQY
-498 GFAITN
+498 SFQLTN
-504 GDGDIMADFRSTK
+504 GDGDVYADFSSAAS
-517 LSIGGS
+517 LAIGGS
-523 ATASTRV
+523 AGLQSV
-530 ANEIE
+530 IANQIE
-535 ASVMAALSAGI
+535 ASVMAAISAGI
-546 VANYGADSSFDVQEF
+546 VANYGADSSIDAQEF
-561 DVVYSG
+561 EVVYSG
-567 DTLTITNKEGRA
+567 DTLTIRNREGRS
-579 LAVEYF
+579 LAIEAA
-585 SSTDGNMTVT
+585 SSGDGNMTVT
-595 PTNEPGAASIL
+595 PVNEPGAAAIL

-615 MRVAL
+615 MRVQL

-626 MDLSA
+626 LGLSA

-652 SVNGSAGDGGL
+652 NVSAGLTDG
-663 VSGATFASVVQAAI
+663 AAFASVVEAAI
-677 TSGTGGSADISIIS
+677 ADRVGGSADIMIMS
-691 TNVADGSTA
+691 TNVADGVTA
-700 IVTADLSAITVTYDA
+700 IVTADTSNVTVTYDA

-720 VFRDPAGRS
+720 VFRDPAGRA

-742 NTGVGPLLEEFVTGP
+742 NTGVGPLLEEYVTGP

-767 SATSQGDVVASTEVR
+767 SATAQGDVIASTEVKVAFDR
-782 VEFSQDEAKFNFN
+782 DEARFNFN

-801 DGSSTNSSAAMAN
+801 SGTGDTNTSAAMAN
-814 AITWDTTIPFE
+814 AITWETTQPFE
-825 PSSLKTNLDALM
+825 SSSLKTDLDALM
-837 VTLNAVHD
+837 VRLNSVHD

-850 YKIEDRAITFYQRDG
+850 YQVDSATRSITFFQRDG

-877 SHKNMVATVTPVTS
+877 SHKDMVATITPVTS
-891 DQGDAIDLQF
+891 DQGEETTMKF
-901 MNQVKQTSGTANGT
+901 MNQVKQLFATANGT
-915 MGIATTAT
+915 QGIATSAT
-923 MNLEGDDLYGFTL
+923 LNLEGDDLYGFTM
-936 SDGTQSYTLNSTVV
+936 SDGTQSFTLNPSVV
-950 DISNTTSTGKFVEAI
+950 DISNTTSTSKFVEAI
-965 EDAIL
+965 EDALL
-970 GSNIKVSMDT
+970 GSDIKVSMDT

-992 QIILQSFTSATG
+992 AIILQSFTSATG
-1004 KTGSW
+1004 KAGSW

-1027 PLTVNLASS
+1027 PLTVNLTSNS
-1036 SGGSSNYSPLSGGGN
+1036 TGSSNYSPVSGGGSQ
-1051 ASIAE
+1051 AIAE
-1056 ITVTSQQGASD
+1056 ISVTTQDGAST
-1067 ALGAIDSALAYVQAE
+1067 AIGAIDSALAYVQAE

-1103 VTSTGAAQSRIRDTD
+1103 VTSTSAAQSRIRDTD